1 MAKTTPETQAYM
13 KRAYE
18 MLEVAQYNLD
28 DGYNHTAVNRAYYAV
43 FNAANALLAT
53 KELTRSKHSGVIS
66 AFRQHFI
73 KTGEIEAEY
82 GRIFGQLLDD
92 RNISDYVI
100 VEELESQQA
109 TLDLGEAKR
118 FVERV
123 AIYLQAEFENE

>member
-1 MAKTTPETQAYM
+1 MIKTPPEIQAYM

-18 MLEVAQYNLD
+18 MLEVAQHNLN
-28 DGYNHTAVNRAYYAV
+28 DGYNHTAVNRAYYAI
-43 FNAANALLAT
+43 FNAANALLST
-53 KELTRSKHSGVIS
+53 KGLTRSKHSGVIA

-100 VEELESQQA
+100 VEELEAEQA
-109 TLDLGEAKR
+109 SLDLEEAKR

-123 AIYLQAEFENE
+123 DTYLKAEGENE